1 MWHVSS
7 LSGVTTLRT
16 AIHLLLT
23 YLLNLL
29 QYGASLHLSV
39 RNVWAG
45 HTVLVL
51 RLSVAYDGSIYAA
64 AAMRPVAT
72 VTVATCLIKRL
83 GVATVRHPSYK
94 VRPSD
99 RVTDRI
105 LRHLSSDEQLAE
117 N

>member
-1 MWHVSS
+1 MFV
-7 LSGVTTLRT
+7 
-16 AIHLLLT
+16 
-23 YLLNLL
+23 
-29 QYGASLHLSV
+29 
-39 RNVWAG
+39 AG

-64 AAMRPVAT
+64 AAMRPIAT

-117 N
+117 NKETFVREASQTHALGGIGSCTM